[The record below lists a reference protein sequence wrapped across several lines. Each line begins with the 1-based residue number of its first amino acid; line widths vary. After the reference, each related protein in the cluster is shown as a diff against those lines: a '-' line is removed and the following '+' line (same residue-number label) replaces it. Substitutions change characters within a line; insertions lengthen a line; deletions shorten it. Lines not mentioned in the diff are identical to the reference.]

1 MQDRLNSRAR
11 KVQDIIRSL
20 GFSFEVLELPESTR
34 SAREAAEAIGC
45 SVEQIAKSIIFKAAK
60 SERPVLVITSGTNRV
75 NERRISEYTGEAV
88 EKASAEFV
96 RANTGFAIGGVPP
109 VGHLKKPLAF
119 IDADLFQ
126 HGEIW
131 AAAGTPH
138 AVFRLTPD
146 SLVKITRA
154 EVVKVT

>member
-75 NERRISEYTGEAV
+75 NERRISEYTGEVV

-126 HGEIW
+126 YSGSPRTLW
-131 AAAGTPH
+131 
-138 AVFRLTPD
+138 
-146 SLVKITRA
+146 
-154 EVVKVT
+154 